1 MRNTA
6 GTRLIAWGAAIAVLG
21 LGGIAAAGAT
31 HALPKAR
38 AATVVNVVAAEN
50 FYGNV
55 IAQIGGSHVHV
66 TSIISNPNTDP
77 HSYES
82 STTDASAVASA
93 QIVVRNGLGYDSFI
107 DQLDNASPSSS
118 RVLIDVGQ
126 VFGRKTGDNPHQWYD
141 PVTMPRVASLVAAQL
156 SRLDPVDKGTFQAN
170 LRAFDASMSVY
181 TSRIAALRKRF
192 AGTPIAVTEP
202 VFGYATAAVRL
213 TVLTPHSFQLAI
225 QEGNDPSPQDVQ
237 TEENLLTSNRVK
249 MFAYNQQAVAPIT
262 TRLLPLAR
270 RRHIPIIGVYETM
283 PSSKTYQS
291 WMVAEMQATDL
302 ALSHGVSTETIK

>member
-1 MRNTA
+1 MRNRVD
-6 GTRLIAWGAAIAVLG
+6 TRRVARGAAIAALGLSGIATLVLG
-21 LGGIAAAGAT
+21 GLV
-31 HALPKAR
+31 
-38 AATVVNVVAAEN
+38 ATVVNVVAAEN

-55 IAQIGGSHVHV
+55 IEQIGGMHVHV

-82 STTDASAVASA
+82 STTDASAMAGA

-107 DQLDNASPSSS
+107 DKLANASPSSG

-141 PVTMPRVASLVAAQL
+141 PATMPRVAALVATHL
-156 SRLDPVDKGTFQAN
+156 SRLDPIDKGTFQAN

-202 VFGYATAAVRL
+202 VFGYAAAAVGL
-213 TVLTPHSFQLAI
+213 TVLTPRSFQLAI

-237 TEENLLTSNRVK
+237 TEENLFTSNRVK

-262 TRLLPLAR
+262 TKLLPLAR
-270 RRHIPIIGVYETM
+270 AHHIPVIGVYETM
-283 PSSKTYQS
+283 PLSRTYQG
-291 WMVAEMQATDL
+291 WMAAEMDAVDR

>member
-1 MRNTA
+1 
-6 GTRLIAWGAAIAVLG
+6 
-21 LGGIAAAGAT
+21 
-31 HALPKAR
+31 
-38 AATVVNVVAAEN
+38 
-50 FYGNV
+50 
-55 IAQIGGSHVHV
+55 
-66 TSIISNPNTDP
+66 
-77 HSYES
+77 
-82 STTDASAVASA
+82 VASA

-107 DQLDNASPSSS
+107 DKLDNASPSST

-141 PVTMPRVASLVAAQL
+141 PATMPRVASLVAAQL
-156 SRLDPVDKGTFQAN
+156 SRLDPADKETFQAN
-170 LRAFDASMSVY
+170 LRAFDASLSVY

-202 VFGYATAAVRL
+202 VFGYAAAAVGL

-262 TRLLPLAR
+262 TKLLPLAR
-270 RRHIPIIGVYETM
+270 AHHIPVIGVYETM
-283 PSSKTYQS
+283 PLSKTYQG
-291 WMVAEMQATDL
+291 WMVAEMQAVDL